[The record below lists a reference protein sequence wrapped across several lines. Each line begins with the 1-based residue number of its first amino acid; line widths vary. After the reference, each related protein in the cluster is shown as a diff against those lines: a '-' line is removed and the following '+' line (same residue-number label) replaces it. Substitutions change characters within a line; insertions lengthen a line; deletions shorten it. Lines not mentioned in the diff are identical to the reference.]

1 MPYIISML
9 WGALALSIRS
19 LVGRVIIALGISYV
33 TYQGADMLI
42 TSLRNAAFAALGG
55 VDPTMQGVVG
65 LARIG
70 ESISVVVSAV
80 AAKYAL
86 QGLSGGL
93 TKMGVK

>member
-1 MPYIISML
+1 MPYLVSLI

-19 LVGRVIIALGISYV
+19 LVGRVIIALGISYI
-33 TYQGADMLI
+33 TYQGADALI
-42 TSLRNAAFAALGG
+42 TSLRNAAFGFLGN
-55 VDPTMQGVVG
+55 VDPTLLGVVG

-86 QGLSGGL
+86 QGLTGSI

>member
-1 MPYIISML
+1 MPYLVSLI

-19 LVGRVIIALGISYV
+19 LVGRVIVALGISYV
-33 TYQGADMLI
+33 TFQGVDTLI
-42 TSLRNAAFAALGG
+42 SSLRSAAFGVLSGIDPAILGL
-55 VDPTMQGVVG
+55 VG

-86 QGLSGGL
+86 QGLTGTI
-93 TKMGVK
+93 TKMAVK

>member
-1 MPYIISML
+1 MPYLVSLI
-9 WGALALSIRS
+9 WGALALTIRS
-19 LVGRVIIALGISYV
+19 LVGRVILALGISYV
-33 TYQGADMLI
+33 TYQGVDTLI
-42 TSLRNAAFAALGG
+42 SSLRTAAFSVLSG
-55 VDPTMQGVVG
+55 VDPTILGLVG

-86 QGLSGGL
+86 QGLSGSL